1 MDVKEKLKKAVLINI
16 EDAKRLIGILEAEGD
31 SEGLKRAQADL
42 MKWEE
47 KARDLGIAE
56 NE

>member
-47 KARDLGIAE
+47 KARQLGVG
-56 NE
+56 